1 MALRALAARVR
12 CTLQVRLE
20 NTLASSSDITC
31 HKANR
36 PVQNPKGLPTT
47 STTVTT
53 SRLVVKSD
61 DDVRP
66 SVRIYTKTGDTGFSR
81 SLEDI
86 LLHFSELD
94 LSSPRSHPS
103 KHELTLNLV
112 YLRGSAVRKMT
123 PCLKFL
129 APPMSTSPLSQP
141 CSLKSTFTLRL
152 SSAIGLACEHTMVE
166 RQKCDLRFE
175 LATGMK
181 GDANLRYIHLRR
193 RCIL

>member
-1 MALRALAARVR
+1 MALRALAAALPSARVR

-31 HKANR
+31 HEANR
-36 PVQNPKGLPTT
+36 HVQNPKGLPTT

-94 LSSPRSHPS
+94 LSSPQS
-103 KHELTLNLV
+103 KHTLNTQFSLFTGERRSKDDTLFEILGATDEYFPIIPV
-112 YLRGSAVRKMT
+112 LQLKINIHTQALFRYR
-123 PCLKFL
+123 PCL
-129 APPMSTSPLSQP
+129 
-141 CSLKSTFTLRL
+141 
-152 SSAIGLACEHTMVE
+152 
-166 RQKCDLRFE
+166 
-175 LATGMK
+175 
-181 GDANLRYIHLRR
+181 
-193 RCIL
+193 